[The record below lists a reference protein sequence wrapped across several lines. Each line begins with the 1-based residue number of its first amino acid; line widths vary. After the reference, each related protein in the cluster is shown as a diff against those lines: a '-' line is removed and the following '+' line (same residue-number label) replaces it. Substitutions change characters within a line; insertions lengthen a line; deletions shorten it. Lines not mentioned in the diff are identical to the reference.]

1 MASMNTDIDNIS
13 TKNPCSICLL
23 ELNKDIKKLKC
34 KHNFHKKCI
43 DEWINTNNVC
53 PLCRYIIPISKPVQ
67 LPSNIVIPINSSR
80 SINIINNNNNNN
92 NNNYIIIQI
101 PKIIKTI
108 FIIILY
114 CLALIFFISSSFY
127 NDATIFKANNYINKI
142 IINMNSTELNGHNK
156 NTYGGEVII
165 LCDIIFFIFYIILNS
180 IIIFGKLHSNA
191 CKYAF
196 LCGFCMAIGIIRS
209 EFYKNTSSY
218 LNDKELDIENEY
230 YNNQMQ
236 FSIMLFGISCAIQV
250 FVLIPLYINRAN
262 TYFT

>member
-1 MASMNTDIDNIS
+1 MSSKNTDIDNIS

-34 KHNFHKKCI
+34 EHNFHKKCI

-53 PLCRYIIPISKPVQ
+53 PLCRCIIPISKPIQ
-67 LPSNIVIPINSSR
+67 LPSNIVIPINSAR

-92 NNNYIIIQI
+92 NNNNYIIIQV

-127 NDATIFKANNYINKI
+127 NDTTILKANNYINKI
-142 IINMNSTELNGHNK
+142 IRNMNETELNGHNN
-156 NTYGGEVII
+156 NTYEGEVLIV
-165 LCDIIFFIFYIILNS
+165 CDIIFFIFYIILNS
-180 IIIFGKLHSNA
+180 IIIFAKLRSNE
-191 CKYAF
+191 CKYV
-196 LCGFCMAIGIIRS
+196 LICGFYIAIGIIRS

-218 LNDKELDIENEY
+218 LNDKDLNIENEY

-236 FSIMLFGISCAIQV
+236 LSIILFGVSCAIQV
-250 FVLIPLYINRAN
+250 FLSIPLYFNAVHH
-262 TYFT
+262 